1 MATDLTVRHEIPAP
15 LEVLPSDLG
24 LKAQNLTTAAKVLEV
39 VDAATFETANRILMD
54 MHGAAKAIETR
65 RVEMKKPITKLGKA
79 IDGVCA
85 NVADP
90 LDLAKRS
97 LQGRVLSY
105 QRAEQEKA
113 AKAQR
118 EAEAKA
124 AAERAAAE
132 AERARLQAEADAK
145 HAAEVAA
152 AQAKAEAEAR
162 ELEAV
167 LGKPVEVKV
176 AEVAPAPKI
185 AAFVPA
191 PTPPITAAPVKAA
204 AIQTRRVKKVVID
217 DERAVP
223 AYVGGECLRPIDSG
237 AVRRALE
244 AGVAVPGCR
253 IVEVEE
259 VGMARGRA

>member
-1 MATDLTVRHEIPAP
+1 MTALTITHNLAAP
-15 LEVLPSDLG
+15 LEVLDAALG
-24 LKAQNLTTAAKVLEV
+24 LRAQNLTQAIKVLDV
-39 VDAATFETANRILMD
+39 VDAATLEAGNRLLIDSHRALKD
-54 MHGAAKAIETR
+54 LEAA
-65 RVEMKKPITKLGKA
+65 RVKLKKPITELGKA
-79 IDGVCA
+79 IDSVVA
-85 NVADP
+85 KVADP
-90 LDLAKRS
+90 LEAAKKS
-97 LQGRVLSY
+97 MQGKVAAH

-118 EAEAKA
+118 EAEEKA
-124 AAERAAAE
+124 RIEREAAEL
-132 AERARLQAEADAK
+132 ERARLQAIADAK
-145 HAAEVAA
+145 HAADVAA
-152 AQAKAEAEAR
+152 AQAKAEAEAK

-223 AYVGGECLRPIDSG
+223 AYVGGECLRPIDSS

-259 VGMARGRA
+259 VGMARARQ

>member
-1 MATDLTVRHEIPAP
+1 MTALTITHHIAAP
-15 LEVLPSDLG
+15 LEVIDAALG
-24 LKAQNLTTAAKVLEV
+24 LKAQNLTQAIKVLDV
-39 VDAATFETANRILMD
+39 VDAATFEAGNRLLIDSHQALKD
-54 MHGAAKAIETR
+54 LEAA
-65 RVEMKKPITKLGKA
+65 RVKLKKPITELGKA
-79 IDGVCA
+79 IDSVVA
-85 NVADP
+85 KVADP
-90 LDLAKRS
+90 LEAAKKS
-97 LQGRVLSY
+97 MQGKVAAH

-118 EAEAKA
+118 EAEEKA
-124 AAERAAAE
+124 RIEREAAEQ
-132 AERARLQAEADAK
+132 ERARLQAIADAK

-152 AQAKAEAEAR
+152 AQAKAEAEAK

-176 AEVAPAPKI
+176 ADVAPAPKI

-244 AGVAVPGCR
+244 AGIAVAGCR

-259 VGMARGRA
+259 VGMARARS